1 MHSHW
6 GQYLSIQPLQSN
18 DDDGSG
24 ILIEELQGGI
34 PLPLEPPGYRPPTA
48 PAVGTPGAPM
58 PTAIVEPTGG
68 DWTSAGSMGRSVV
81 APFPSTEGGVLTV
94 FNRDRLYGPPRQ
106 RLLHLFR
113 DNLGQTG
120 LGQNSDVYAHV
131 TYGVG
136 GAQNEFF
143 CDWRGHVP
151 LICDSVRVDAV
162 TYRPLETSPYVSS
175 QNLNHTLGA
184 LLGNAGASPAQ
195 APTLTTGFQSLGNVA
210 PNNTRR
216 FAVPDFARRVVLNL
230 NVFGL
235 VPVATDFKLI
245 LDTAN
250 FQGVSMDFNLQ
261 MITEGIVLPGWCQG
275 VLVVNT
281 SANGATAVGLTW
293 VLGL

>member
-1 MHSHW
+1 MWGNAW
-6 GQYLSIQPLQSN
+6 GQYLQIAPLQS
-18 DDDGSG
+18 DSEESR
-24 ILIEELQGGI
+24 IFVEELQGGYEAPPI
-34 PLPLEPPGYRPPTA
+34 PPGYQAPTT
-48 PAVGTPGAPM
+48 PAVGTPGAPP
-58 PTAIVEPTGG
+58 PTAVVEPTGG
-68 DWTSAGSMGRSVV
+68 DWTGAGSMGRSVV

-131 TYGVG
+131 VYGVG

-162 TYRPLETSPYVSS
+162 TYRPLETSAYVSS
-175 QNLNHTLGA
+175 QNINHTLGA

-195 APTLTTGFQSLGNVA
+195 APTLTTGFQSLANGGA
-210 PNNTRR
+210 TRR
-216 FAVPDFARRVVLNL
+216 FAVPDFARRVVFNL
-230 NVFGL
+230 NIFG
-235 VPVATDFKLI
+235 VIPAAADFRLI
-245 LDTAN
+245 FDTAT
-250 FQGVSMDFNLQ
+250 FQGVFMDFNLQ
-261 MITEGIVLPGWCQG
+261 MITDGVVLPGWCQG
-275 VLVVNT
+275 VAVQNN

-293 VLGL
+293 ILGL